1 MKRQIEEFIKNNKIK
16 VLVIFII
23 NLIVNINIGL
33 VNYPYIDDILRQR
46 QGIANFI
53 AHYARYFSEYASWTF
68 QGNRHLTDM
77 GLTTHI
83 LSAIIMSLTACVVLY
98 ILNSNKY
105 ISWSSTIASIIIG
118 INPWFLEVLSFR
130 FDSPYICLSVLVSV
144 MPYIFL
150 KNDKKLLFFLTS
162 VFAIIL
168 MCNSYQASSGIYI
181 ITLLSIIFL
190 NLIQGKPFL
199 GEIKST
205 VIAAMAYTTGMLFYL
220 IQMRF
225 NPQLL
230 ERGDHTKISS
240 LNKLVPTMAENL
252 TVFKDTVRNQLANVW
267 LYLIIIALIILILQS
282 INVRE
287 KKFLKHLLYT
297 SFYLVMG
304 FIFSYGVY
312 IAVSTTLADDRP
324 RYIYGFGFLLSL
336 VLIISG
342 ILHISSKIKILRITA
357 VTLLVYYLFSFSLT
371 YASTLSYQK
380 NEFEN
385 QSILLADD
393 LSDVGTEAVTTVY
406 INKFLKNSVVYE
418 NTKINYPILDDLVP
432 NNELLYW
439 PNFLWF
445 NSITHLDINFQPKD
459 TSDLGEEYQLVLS
472 KKFYDIFKKDDE
484 LFIHMK

>member
-1 MKRQIEEFIKNNKIK
+1 
-16 VLVIFII
+16 
-23 NLIVNINIGL
+23 
-33 VNYPYIDDILRQR
+33 
-46 QGIANFI
+46 
-53 AHYARYFSEYASWTF
+53 
-68 QGNRHLTDM
+68 
-77 GLTTHI
+77 
-83 LSAIIMSLTACVVLY
+83 
-98 ILNSNKY
+98 
-105 ISWSSTIASIIIG
+105 
-118 INPWFLEVLSFR
+118 
-130 FDSPYICLSVLVSV
+130 
-144 MPYIFL
+144 
-150 KNDKKLLFFLTS
+150 
-162 VFAIIL
+162 
-168 MCNSYQASSGIYI
+168 
-181 ITLLSIIFL
+181 
-190 NLIQGKPFL
+190 
-199 GEIKST
+199 
-205 VIAAMAYTTGMLFYL
+205 MAYTTGMLFYL

-324 RYIYGFGFLLSL
+324 RYIYGFGFFLSL